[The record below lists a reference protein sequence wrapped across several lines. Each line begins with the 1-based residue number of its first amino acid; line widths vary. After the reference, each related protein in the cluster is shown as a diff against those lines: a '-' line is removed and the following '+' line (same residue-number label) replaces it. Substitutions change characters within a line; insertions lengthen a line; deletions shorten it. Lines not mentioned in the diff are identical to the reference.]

1 MFNRE
6 KIENDLEGMSE
17 TESDIY
23 VSEYENDF
31 KHNRITRK
39 QMNIIY
45 EIAEKKLSLVIK
57 RDVFKNWIK
66 LLKQSGIGSKE
77 IVLKQMEEIL
87 E

>member
-31 KHNRITRK
+31 KHGRITG
-39 QMNIIY
+39 
-45 EIAEKKLSLVIK
+45 K
-57 RDVFKNWIK
+57 RVFLIFK
-66 LLKQSGIGSKE
+66 
-77 IVLKQMEEIL
+77 V
-87 E
+87 